1 MPFFRKRWVSPV
13 MNEAKALAGANYIEV
28 NAGSFV
34 REESKRLTLTVVG
47 KDEFCTEYL
56 TAFREGRLR

>member
-1 MPFFRKRWVSPV
+1 